1 MSRSSSSSEDS
12 TVDSSSRNSKRRR
25 RRTNVDCVNN
35 NKEKTHRRR
44 RHHHKSHHRSS
55 ISSSRRHRK
64 REKESLS
71 LSDDDERRR
80 KRRKRKQRYDHD
92 RHRRG
97 TTNRRRSRSSSSS
110 SSSSRTG
117 TDQDGDHETIT
128 QVNQEHPTLVH
139 QLYELFTKYPH
150 LASELPYY
158 LIRMASGSC
167 INLSLVSETDQELV
181 SLLETLFQTMN
192 CTTESKSAISSAI
205 SSSNSKN
212 SNREWVF
219 QPSNMQMMANRRQDG
234 NDNGNDRA
242 LSLVRWVRDELNR
255 FGITM
260 QKVQEYELSLQ
271 EITKKDGSSHHH
283 NHDSHDPHRRGDH
296 LSMVNDI
303 ACLTQMLLEKFSIM
317 PTNTSSST
325 STPSFTLAKELYDI
339 FNMIQQHEIVSLDGI
354 SDEQLKISLEQLFL
368 AIGLC
373 REEMEDES
381 ENDSSNKERQE
392 VAYGFVMPESQEEMN
407 DEKNVSWIVERNL
420 DAAINAC
427 KAMHQTWMQQQH
439 QEEQIQNKQHSQ
451 SVEKSAKRILGPC
464 RPPPLTALDIM
475 PLKEENDLDVEVVEE
490 EEDDFGPDPFT
501 TSSMRKRTVPS
512 ISNGNQRKVNPDT
525 QSSLENK
532 REEWM
537 MQPGEHDFLKGVLS
551 KGIKS
556 RTFRNE
562 KVKDAR
568 LSSAS
573 MNNIP
578 LDPKI
583 QKQVDEIKKLHEEA
597 RGPSLM
603 EQHRER
609 IEKEKR
615 EKNNQKQGGWSWS
628 RENDLDAG
636 RRVDKSHL
644 HMVMGGAS
652 SELKNKFQ
660 GSYSKTFD

>member
-12 TVDSSSRNSKRRR
+12 TVDSSSSRN
-25 RRTNVDCVNN
+25 RRTNNVDRVNN
-35 NKEKTHRRR
+35 KKEKTHRRR
-44 RHHHKSHHRSS
+44 RHHHKSHRRSS

-64 REKESLS
+64 REKESSS

-80 KRRKRKQRYDHD
+80 QRRKRKQRHDHD

-97 TTNRRRSRSSSSS
+97 TTNRRRRSSSSS

-117 TDQDGDHETIT
+117 RDEDVTSTL
-128 QVNQEHPTLVH
+128 VNQEHPTLVH
-139 QLYELFTKYPH
+139 QFYELFTKYPD

-181 SLLETLFQTMN
+181 RLLETLFQTMN
-192 CTTESKSAISSAI
+192 CTTESKSATI
-205 SSSNSKN
+205 SSNSKN
-212 SNREWVF
+212 SSREWVF

-271 EITKKDGSSHHH
+271 EITKKDGSHHH
-283 NHDSHDPHRRGDH
+283 DHDSHDSHRRGDH
-296 LSMVNDI
+296 LSMENDI
-303 ACLTQMLLEKFSIM
+303 ACLTQMLLEKFSM
-317 PTNTSSST
+317 PTNTSSLT
-325 STPSFTLAKELYDI
+325 SIPSFTLAKELFDI

-381 ENDSSNKERQE
+381 ENDSSNKEGQE

-427 KAMHQTWMQQQH
+427 KAMHQTWMQQQ
-439 QEEQIQNKQHSQ
+439 QQQQQQIQNKQHSQ
-451 SVEKSAKRILGPC
+451 SVVKSAKRILGPC
-464 RPPPLTALDIM
+464 RPPPLMALDTM
-475 PLKEENDLDVEVVEE
+475 PLKEENDLDAEVVEGE
-490 EEDDFGPDPFT
+490 GDEEDDFGPDPFAADA
-501 TSSMRKRTVPS
+501 MRRRTMPS
-512 ISNGNQRKVNPDT
+512 ISNGNQQKVNPDV

-562 KVKDAR
+562 KVKDTR
-568 LSSAS
+568 LSSATI
-573 MNNIP
+573 NNNVP

-609 IEKEKR
+609 IEQEKR

-628 RENDLDAG
+628 REKDLDAG